1 MQRMKD
7 LRKLVIWLVIGS
19 FSIAALMGI
28 IALLGGGNFGDT
40 EAKIL
45 LTTVIVGVES
55 IAVLC
60 YLSVAGRS
68 TAIVG
73 ILGGLVS
80 LVPFGLALWLTWFEF
95 DSLDNEGVWQ
105 TFGVGV
111 TIAASIAQA
120 CLLLA
125 MAESKKFGWL
135 LISTLASIVIV
146 AGMISLAIVD
156 GADLGDGFWRTFGV
170 VAILDVL
177 GTVVIAAMKAFG
189 RDKQP
194 EGEPA
199 LLTTAIESRIA
210 TAAKERGVSPA
221 TLITDALDNFLK

>member
-1 MQRMKD
+1 MKD
-7 LRKLVIWLVIGS
+7 LRKLVIYLVIGS

-28 IALLGGGNFGDT
+28 IALLGGDFGDT
-40 EAKIL
+40 QAKVL

-60 YLSVAGRS
+60 YLAVAGRPS
-68 TAIVG
+68 AIVG

-80 LVPFGLALWLTWFEF
+80 LVPFGLALWLTWTEM
-95 DSLDNEGVWQ
+95 DGYGNDGEWE

-111 TIAASIAQA
+111 TIAASLAQA

-125 MAESKKFGWL
+125 VADLKKLGWM
-135 LISTLASIVIV
+135 LIGTLVTIAIV
-146 AGMISLAIVD
+146 AGMITLAILD
-156 GADLGDGFWRTFGV
+156 GSDLGDDFWRTFGV

-177 GTVVIAAMKAFG
+177 GTVVLAAMKAFG
-189 RDKQP
+189 RGRPDA
-194 EGEPA
+194 EPA
-199 LLTTAIESRIA
+199 LMTPALESRIT

-221 TLITDALDNFLK
+221 GLIADALDSFLK

>member
-1 MQRMKD
+1 MLD
-7 LRKLVIWLVIGS
+7 LRKPVIWLVIGS

-28 IALLGGGNFGDT
+28 IALLGGGDFEGD
-40 EAKIL
+40 EGKVL
-45 LTTVIVGVES
+45 VTTVIVGVEA

-60 YLSVAGRS
+60 YLAVAGKP

-73 ILGGLVS
+73 IIGGLVS
-80 LVPFGLALWLTWFEF
+80 LVPFAIAVALTWGGY
-95 DSLDNEGVWQ
+95 DGDDPVWE
-105 TFGVGV
+105 TFTIGL
-111 TIAASIAQA
+111 TIAASMAQT

-125 MAESKKFGWL
+125 MAERKRLDWL
-135 LISTLASIVIV
+135 LLSTLATIVIV

-177 GTVVIAAMKAFG
+177 GTVVIAATKAFG
-189 RDKQP
+189 RDNRP

-199 LLTTAIESRIA
+199 LLTTAVESRIA
-210 TAAKERGVSPA
+210 TAAQERGVSPT
-221 TLITDALDNFLK
+221 TLITDALDAFLK

>member
-1 MQRMKD
+1 MKD

-19 FSIAALMGI
+19 FSIAALLGI
-28 IALLGGGNFGDT
+28 IALLGGGSFGET

-60 YLSVAGRS
+60 YLSVAGRR
-68 TAIVG
+68 TAVIG

-80 LVPFGLALWLTWFEF
+80 LVPFGIALALTWGGY
-95 DSLDNEGVWQ
+95 DGDDPVWEI
-105 TFGVGV
+105 FGVSV

-125 MAESKKFGWL
+125 MQEGRKLSWL
-135 LISTLASIVIV
+135 LISTLVTITIV

-199 LLTTAIESRIA
+199 LLTTAVESRIA
-210 TAAKERGVSPA
+210 TAAQERGMSPTA
-221 TLITDALDNFLK
+221 LITEALDSFLK

>member
-1 MQRMKD
+1 MKD
-7 LRKLVIWLVIGS
+7 LRKRVIWLVIGS
-19 FSIAALMGI
+19 FSIAALLGI
-28 IALLGGGNFGDT
+28 VALLGGGNFGET

-68 TAIVG
+68 AAIVG
-73 ILGGLVS
+73 VLGGVVS
-80 LVPFGLALWLTWFEF
+80 LVPFCLALWLTWFEF
-95 DSLDNEGVWQ
+95 DGLDNEGVWQ

-125 MAESKKFGWL
+125 MADRKKFAWML
-135 LISTLASIVIV
+135 TTTLVSIAIV
-146 AGMISLAIVD
+146 AGMISLAIIHGD
-156 GADLGDGFWRTFGV
+156 DLGDSYWRGFGV

-199 LLTTAIESRIA
+199 LLTPAIESRIT

-221 TLITDALDNFLK
+221 ALITDALDNFLK

>member
-1 MQRMKD
+1 MKD
-7 LRKLVIWLVIGS
+7 LRKLVIYLVIGS

-28 IALLGGGNFGDT
+28 VALLGGGNFGDT

-60 YLSVAGRS
+60 YLSLAGRS
-68 TAIVG
+68 TAIIG
-73 ILGGLVS
+73 IIGGLAS
-80 LVPFGLALWLTWFEF
+80 LVPFAIALALTWGGY
-95 DSLDNEGVWQ
+95 DGDQPVWE
-105 TFGVGV
+105 TFGVGA

-125 MAESKKFGWL
+125 MQERKKLGWM
-135 LISTLASIVIV
+135 LIATLATIVIV
-146 AGMISLAIVD
+146 AGMVSAAIVD
-156 GADLGDGFWRTFGV
+156 GEDLGDGFWRTFGI

-189 RDKQP
+189 RDNQP

>member
-1 MQRMKD
+1 MKD
-7 LRKLVIWLVIGS
+7 LRKLVIWLIIGS
-19 FSIAALMGI
+19 FSVA
-28 IALLGGGNFGDT
+28 ALLGIVALLAGGTFGEA
-40 EAKIL
+40 EAKVL

-60 YLSVAGRS
+60 YLSVAGRP

-80 LVPFGLALWLTWFEF
+80 LVPFGLALWLTWLEG
-95 DSLDNEGVWQ
+95 DGLDDEAVWQ

-125 MAESKKFGWL
+125 MAERKKFDWL
-135 LISTLASIVIV
+135 LVSTLATIVIV

-189 RDKQP
+189 RDQKP

-199 LLTTAIESRIA
+199 LLTAAIESRIA

-221 TLITDALDNFLK
+221 ALITEALDNFLK

>member
-1 MQRMKD
+1 MQDMKG
-7 LRKLVIWLVIGS
+7 LRKLVIWFVVSS

-28 IALLGGGNFGDT
+28 VALLGGGSFGDT

-55 IAVLC
+55 IAILC
-60 YLSVAGRS
+60 YLAVAGGRS
-68 TAIVG
+68 AIVG

-80 LVPFGLALWLTWFEF
+80 LVPFGIALALTWGGYDGAEA
-95 DSLDNEGVWQ
+95 LWEV
-105 TFGVGV
+105 FGVSV
-111 TIAASIAQA
+111 TVAASTAQA

-125 MAESKKFGWL
+125 MRGRRLGWL
-135 LISTLASIVIV
+135 LSSTLVTIAIV
-146 AGMISLAIVD
+146 AAMISLAIVD
-156 GADLGDGFWRTFGV
+156 GADLGDGFWRAFGV

-177 GTVVIAAMKAFG
+177 GTVIIAAMKAFG

-199 LLTTAIESRIA
+199 LLTTAVESRIA
-210 TAAKERGVSPA
+210 TAAQERGMSPTA
-221 TLITDALDNFLK
+221 LITEALDSFLK

>member
-1 MQRMKD
+1 MKD

-19 FSIAALMGI
+19 FSIAALLGI
-28 IALLGGGNFGDT
+28 IALLGGGSFGET
-40 EAKIL
+40 EAKVL

-73 ILGGLVS
+73 IIGGVVS
-80 LVPFGLALWLTWFEF
+80 LVPFGLALALTWGGY
-95 DSLDNEGVWQ
+95 DGGDPVWE

-125 MAESKKFGWL
+125 MAERKRFGWM
-135 LISTLASIVIV
+135 LIATLVSIVIV
-146 AGMISLAIVD
+146 AAMISVAIVD
-156 GADLGDGFWRTFGV
+156 GADLGDGFWRTFGI

>member
-19 FSIAALMGI
+19 FSIAALLGI
-28 IALLGGGNFGDT
+28 IALLGGGSFGET
-40 EAKIL
+40 EAKVL

-60 YLSVAGRS
+60 YLAVAGRS

-73 ILGGLVS
+73 MVGGVVS
-80 LVPFGLALWLTWFEF
+80 LVPFGLALSLTWGGY
-95 DSLDNEGVWQ
+95 DGDNPVWE

-125 MAESKKFGWL
+125 MAERRKFDWM
-135 LISTLASIVIV
+135 LISTLVSIVIV
-146 AGMISLAIVD
+146 AAMISVAIVD
-156 GADLGDGFWRTFGV
+156 GADLGDGFWRTFGI

-221 TLITDALDNFLK
+221 ELITDALDNFLK